1 MGRGFAIAVCLV
13 GLLSPA
19 LTAQALLPPALRERG
34 EPLTLQRLEELA
46 EQYHPILPRDRAQ
59 IDAARGVATQAGMW
73 NNPRFDTN
81 NPQVFNGRNTA
92 LNAGFQQEIP
102 VMGKKRLDQAA
113 GNEIAR
119 QQEYNLS
126 QDRYSLLT
134 SIRQQFYQVLSDQRR
149 IQVLTEMV
157 EVLEKSYRAGEE
169 LKKGG
174 LAAEIDLVPLRIE
187 WRRAVGNLQAS
198 ERLLAS
204 DRKQLSD
211 LVGLPGLVDRDV
223 MGQFSGDYPIFYE
236 EQINRYVTQ
245 QHTQVRIAQA
255 VIAQTKVQL
264 RRAEVEPFPNPY
276 MGPAYQYGLVPGL
289 EQFWFNIQF
298 DIPVL
303 NRNQGG
309 IRAARGNVRA
319 SEENLVAIQYNLLN
333 QAHNLIGQYESARA
347 VVGEYEKNIL
357 PDSRDG
363 LQKAL
368 DAYSKRTM
376 DLATFLTVQRSVVQA
391 NSDYLDALNN
401 LWSSAVQLAGLLQLE
416 RFR

>member
-1 MGRGFAIAVCLV
+1 MGRVAVLAFCLV
-13 GLLSPA
+13 GLLTPS
-19 LTAQALLPPALRERG
+19 LTAQGLLPPALRERG

-46 EQYHPILPRDRAQ
+46 DQYHPILPRDRAQ
-59 IDAARGVATQAGMW
+59 IDAARGQATQAGMW

-113 GNEIAR
+113 ANEVAR
-119 QQEYNLS
+119 QQEFNLA

-134 SIRQQFYQVLSDQRR
+134 AIRQQFYQVLSDQQR
-149 IQVLTEMV
+149 IQVLRQMV
-157 EVLEKSYRAGEE
+157 EVLEKSYRTGED

-187 WRRAVGNLQAS
+187 WRRAVGNLQS
-198 ERLLAS
+198 SIRLLES

-223 MGQFSGDYPIFYE
+223 VGEFTGDYPIFDK
-236 EQINRYVTQ
+236 EQLERYVTQ

-255 VIAQTKVQL
+255 VIAQSKTQL

-309 IRAARGNVRA
+309 IRAARGNLRA
-319 SEENLVAIQYNLLN
+319 SEENLVATQYNLLN
-333 QAHNLIGQYESARA
+333 QAHNLIGQYEAARA
-347 VVGEYEKNIL
+347 IVAEFEKNIL
-357 PDSRDG
+357 PDSREG

-368 DAYSKRTM
+368 DAYAKRTM

-401 LWSSAVQLAGLLQLE
+401 LWSNAVQLAGLLQLD